1 MSEMSDDYIKGLVR
15 EYKKAKEMIDSL
27 EKRNAEMKS
36 KITEVL
42 VQNGKAD
49 DHGHIW
55 LAVDDIE
62 LKRERRVSKVF
73 NSAAAEAWAKQNGH
87 WDVVKEVIE
96 VLNEDKIL
104 GLAWQ
109 NPELQEQVKSFYTE
123 KESWALKV

>member
-1 MSEMSDDYIKGLVR
+1 MVRVNEDYVKGLVR

-27 EKRNAEMKS
+27 EKRNSEMKI
-36 KITEVL
+36 KLTEAL
-42 VQNGKAD
+42 TTLGTPDNNG
-49 DHGHIW
+49 HVW
-55 LAVDDIE
+55 LTIDDIE
-62 LKRERRVSKVF
+62 IKRERRVSKVF
-73 NSAAAEAWAKQNGH
+73 NAAAAEAWAKQNGH

-109 NPELQEQVKSFYTE
+109 NPELQEQIKSFYME

>member
-1 MSEMSDDYIKGLVR
+1 MAEIDNDYIKGLVR
-15 EYKKAKEMIDSL
+15 EYKKAKEMIDAL
-27 EKRNAEMKS
+27 EKRNAEMKT
-36 KITEVL
+36 KLTDAL
-42 VQNGKAD
+42 VANGTPDSNGHVWLTLD
-49 DHGHIW
+49 DVEI
-55 LAVDDIE
+55 
-62 LKRERRVSKVF
+62 KRERRVSKVF

-109 NPELQEQVKSFYTE
+109 NPELQEQVKSFYME